1 MLSRTRHAIR
11 FGLHQLTITL
21 GIALF
26 PIILAARQAG
36 IPIPIAISRLV
47 RATGAASDAAK

>member
-47 RATGAASDAAK
+47 RATGAASDVAK